1 MTESDYLTTDLTTN
15 YLSTALEAAAKAVQ
29 IVRDGAEST
38 LDIRSKGRPNNIVT
52 QIDVASE
59 RAIRETILAAFPNH
73 SILGE
78 EGGLIGD
85 SPYRWIIDPLDG
97 TANFARGLP
106 HYCVSVGLEHA
117 GEGLVGVVANPL
129 TGDVYRA
136 ERGAGCLKN
145 DRPVG
150 VSGCR
155 TVAEAYLSMS
165 FGPDESAFW
174 DALLRRSHTL
184 RRLGATALELAWV
197 AEGKLD
203 AYVGFGQG
211 AWDLAAGRVLVAE
224 AGGAVK
230 MFDGGK
236 SCIAAASEELLEELE
251 GLLSAS
257 AIHPA

>member
-1 MTESDYLTTDLTTN
+1 MTESDFLP
-15 YLSTALEAAAKAVQ
+15 TALEAAAKAVQ
-29 IVRDGAEST
+29 IVQDGAEGT
-38 LDIRSKGRPNNIVT
+38 LDVRSKGRPNDVVT
-52 QIDVASE
+52 QVDVASE
-59 RAIRETILAAFPNH
+59 KAIRETILAAFPDH

-78 EGGLIGD
+78 EGGLVGD
-85 SPYRWIIDPLDG
+85 SPYRWVIDPLDG

-106 HYCVSVGLEHA
+106 HYCVSVGLEHES
-117 GEGLVGVVANPL
+117 EGLIGVVANPL

-155 TVAEAYLSMS
+155 TVAEAYISMS
-165 FGPDESAFW
+165 FGSSEAAFW

-211 AWDLAAGRVLVAE
+211 AWDLAAGRVLVAG

-230 MFDGGK
+230 MFDEGK
-236 SCIAAASEELLEELE
+236 SCIAAASGELLEELE
-251 GLLSAS
+251 ALLVQN
-257 AIHPA
+257 PQK

>member
-1 MTESDYLTTDLTTN
+1 MTQSDFLR
-15 YLSTALEAAAKAVQ
+15 TASEAAARAVQ
-29 IVRDGAEST
+29 IVRDGAEGT

-59 RAIRETILAAFPNH
+59 QAIRETILAAYPDH

-78 EGGLIGD
+78 EGGLTGD
-85 SPYRWIIDPLDG
+85 GSYCWVIDPLDG
-97 TANFARGLP
+97 TANFARALP

-117 GEGLVGVVANPL
+117 GEGLVGVIANPL

-155 TVAEAYLSMS
+155 TVAAAYVSMG
-165 FGPDESAFW
+165 FGSSEVALW

-203 AYVGFGQG
+203 AYLGFGQG

-230 MFDGGK
+230 MFDDGK

-251 GLLSAS
+251 GMLAS
-257 AIHPA
+257 AI

>member
-1 MTESDYLTTDLTTN
+1 MTQSGYV
-15 YLSTALEAAAKAVQ
+15 YTALEAAAKAVRIIQ
-29 IVRDGAEST
+29 NGAGNA
-38 LDIRSKGRPNNIVT
+38 LDVRSKGRPNDIVT
-52 QIDVASE
+52 QVDVASE
-59 RAIRETILAAFPNH
+59 QAIRETILAAFPDH

-78 EGGLIGD
+78 EGGLVG
-85 SPYRWIIDPLDG
+85 SGPYRWVIDPLDG

-106 HYCVSVGLEHA
+106 HYGVSVGLEYG

-136 ERGAGCLKN
+136 ERGAGCFKN
-145 DRPVG
+145 DRPAS

-155 TVAEAYLSMS
+155 RVQDAYISMS
-165 FGPDESAFW
+165 FGSEEAAFW

-203 AYVGFGQG
+203 AYIGFGQG

-230 MFDGGK
+230 MFGGGK
-236 SCIAAASEELLEELE
+236 SCIAAASAELLGELE
-251 GLLSAS
+251 DALAS
-257 AIHPA
+257 ARSAGQ

>member
-1 MTESDYLTTDLTTN
+1 MTRPDHLN
-15 YLSTALEAAAKAVQ
+15 TALAAAARAVQ
-29 IVRDGAEST
+29 IVRSGAEST
-38 LDIRSKGRPNNIVT
+38 LDIRSKGRPNDVVT
-52 QIDVASE
+52 QVDIASE
-59 RAIRETILAAFPNH
+59 RAVRETILAAYPDH

-78 EGGLIGD
+78 EGGLVG
-85 SPYRWIIDPLDG
+85 SGPYRWVVDPLDG

-106 HYCVSVGLEHA
+106 HYCVSVGLEYE
-117 GEGLVGVVANPL
+117 GEGSVGVVANPL

-136 ERGAGCLKN
+136 ERGAGCFKN
-145 DRPVG
+145 DRPAS

-155 TVAEAYLSMS
+155 SVRDAYVSMS
-165 FGPDESAFW
+165 FGSEEAALW

-197 AEGKLD
+197 AEGRQD

-230 MFDGGK
+230 VFGGGR
-236 SCIAAASEELLEELE
+236 SCIAAASAELLRELE
-251 GLLSAS
+251 SMLAS
-257 AIHPA
+257 AQSAE

>member
-1 MTESDYLTTDLTTN
+1 MTESDHLTTDDLTTN
-15 YLSTALEAAAKAVQ
+15 YLNTALEAAAKAVQ
-29 IVRDGAEST
+29 IVRDGAEGT
-38 LDIRSKGRPNNIVT
+38 LDIRSKGRPNNVVT

-59 RAIRETILAAFPNH
+59 KAIRETILAAFPEH

-85 SPYRWIIDPLDG
+85 SSYRWIIDPLDG

-106 HYCVSVGLEHA
+106 HYCVSVGLEH
-117 GEGLVGVVANPL
+117 ESQGLVGVIANPL

-145 DRPVG
+145 DRPAR

-155 TVAEAYLSMS
+155 TVAEAYISMG
-165 FGPDESAFW
+165 FGADEAAFW

-224 AGGAVK
+224 AGGALK
-230 MFDGGK
+230 MFDGGN
-236 SCIAAASEELLEELE
+236 SCIAAASEELLGELE
-251 GLLSAS
+251 ALLG
-257 AIHPA
+257 

>member
-1 MTESDYLTTDLTTN
+1 MTQSDYLTMNYLTTN

-29 IVRDGAEST
+29 IVRDGAEGT

-52 QIDVASE
+52 QVDVASE
-59 RAIRETILAAFPNH
+59 KVIRETILAAFPDH

-78 EGGLIGD
+78 EDGLVGD
-85 SPYRWIIDPLDG
+85 GPYRWIIDPLDG

-106 HYCVSVGLEHA
+106 HYCVSVGLEHD

-155 TVAEAYLSMS
+155 TVAKAYLSMG
-165 FGPDESAFW
+165 FGPDEAALW
-174 DALLRRSHTL
+174 DTLLRRAHTL

-203 AYVGFGQG
+203 AYLGFGQG
-211 AWDLAAGRVLVAE
+211 AWDLAAGRVLVTE
-224 AGGAVK
+224 AGGAVRL
-230 MFDGGK
+230 FDDGK
-236 SCIAAASEELLEELE
+236 SCIAASSEELLEELE
-251 GLLSAS
+251 ALLAAS
-257 AIHPA
+257 AT

>member
-1 MTESDYLTTDLTTN
+1 MTKSDFLQ
-15 YLSTALEAAAKAVQ
+15 TALEAAAKAVQ
-29 IVRDGAEST
+29 IIRDGADGT
-38 LDIRSKGRPNNIVT
+38 LDIRSKGRPNNVVT
-52 QIDVASE
+52 QVDVSSE
-59 RAIRETILAAFPNH
+59 RAIRETILAAYPGH

-78 EGGLIGD
+78 EGGLVG
-85 SPYRWIIDPLDG
+85 SGPYRWVIDPLDG

-106 HYCVSVGLEHA
+106 HYCVSIGLEHE

-145 DRPVG
+145 DRPAS

-155 TVAEAYLSMS
+155 TVADAYVSVS
-165 FGPDESAFW
+165 FGADEGALW

-203 AYVGFGQG
+203 AYIGFGQG

-230 MFDGGK
+230 LFDDGK
-236 SCIAAASEELLEELE
+236 SCIAASSGALLEELE
-251 GLLSAS
+251 RLM
-257 AIHPA
+257 